1 MVNAHII
8 VVGVIT
14 MEKPDYKEM
23 YFSLVRASKEALD
36 ILITVQRRCGEWRCS
51 AGGEEPAQAEE
62 RAGERSPALNSFY
75 GCR

>member
-1 MVNAHII
+1 MPNQR
-8 VVGVIT
+8 
-14 MEKPDYKEM
+14 EM
-23 YFSLVRASKEALD
+23 YFSLVRARKEALD